1 MQVVGNNG
9 GRGWWEHCLVLENS
23 CCKQIGIGLA
33 GAFGLGQ
40 SDSRLSQKDI
50 SQNRRSELNALTNQP
65 MASAVD
71 RRMQMKQ
78 AHWKEGKSVQ
88 RQGSFCRLH
97 PLIQLFTL
105 HGNSLL

>member
-40 SDSRLSQKDI
+40 SDSKAFPKGHLTKPPLGTERADEPAYGV
-50 SQNRRSELNALTNQP
+50 RR
-65 MASAVD
+65 
-71 RRMQMKQ
+71 
-78 AHWKEGKSVQ
+78 G
-88 RQGSFCRLH
+88 
-97 PLIQLFTL
+97 
-105 HGNSLL
+105 